1 MIIGSRPVS
10 VWLGLSPATT
20 TAAQAAEGSPFDAV
34 VFGLLLA
41 AGLIVLVGRRK
52 RLIRCLKANWP
63 CLLYFGFCLLSVA
76 WSYFPDVA
84 FKRWIKA
91 VGDLVM
97 VIVLATEIDPEAAVG
112 RLISRVGYVLMP
124 VSVLLIKYYVE
135 LGREYDPDGVVL
147 NTGVTTNKNEL
158 GVITLVISLGAVW
171 RFLNVLLNKRHPN
184 RTRHLI
190 ARGAL
195 VGFCLTVLGMAD
207 SATSVACFALGT
219 TLLLATYSA
228 KVRRNP
234 RSVHTLVV
242 TLLLLA
248 GSLKLLGG
256 QEGVIHAL
264 GRKGDLTNRDV
275 IWAAVIPVVP
285 NPLIGAGFESFWI
298 GPRLDQVYSRLSKY
312 MHVNEAHNGYIEV
325 YLNLGWVGVV
335 LIAMI
340 LVSGY
345 RGAVAALM
353 RAPGFAGLMLAY
365 VAASV
370 IYSISEAGFRM
381 LDPMWMFLLL
391 GVVSSHHISSGGV
404 SGIRKPGPK
413 AVGEEA
419 QQWPGRRVER
429 FVEMQEGEPF
439 NAANVL
445 CFKRELG

>member
-1 MIIGSRPVS
+1 V
-10 VWLGLSPATT
+10 TT

-34 VFGLLLA
+34 IFGLLLA
-41 AGLIVLVGRRK
+41 AGLVVLAGRRD
-52 RLIRCLKANWP
+52 RLVRCLKANWP

-76 WSYFPDVA
+76 WSDFPDVA

-91 VGDLVM
+91 IGDLVM
-97 VIVLATEIDPEAAVG
+97 AVVLATEIDPEAAVG
-112 RLISRVGYVLMP
+112 RLISRVGFILMP

-171 RFLNVLLNKRHPN
+171 RFLNVLLNKRHPD

-207 SATSVACFALGT
+207 SATSVACFTLGT

-298 GPRLDQVYSRLSKY
+298 GPRLDQVYSKLSKY

-391 GVVSSHHISSGGV
+391 GVMTSHHIASGGV
-404 SGIRKPGPK
+404 PGTGKTVP
-413 AVGEEA
+413 
-419 QQWPGRRVER
+419 RRVSEKAQHWPER
-429 FVEMQEGEPF
+429 KTKQLVGMHQ
-439 NAANVL
+439 
-445 CFKRELG
+445 